1 MTSLP
6 KRGSAAR
13 ITSSL
18 ESTSAKQLLPTATG
32 WKQPDYTPPM
42 DGHVDDI
49 KTIDRKIQ
57 LKRQAV
63 RIIQDEIR
71 SLRLRKAL
79 LTEKSRLERMIT
91 DRFDPD
97 LSLQIDGIIGILEN

>member
-1 MTSLP
+1 
-6 KRGSAAR
+6 
-13 ITSSL
+13 
-18 ESTSAKQLLPTATG
+18 
-32 WKQPDYTPPM
+32 M